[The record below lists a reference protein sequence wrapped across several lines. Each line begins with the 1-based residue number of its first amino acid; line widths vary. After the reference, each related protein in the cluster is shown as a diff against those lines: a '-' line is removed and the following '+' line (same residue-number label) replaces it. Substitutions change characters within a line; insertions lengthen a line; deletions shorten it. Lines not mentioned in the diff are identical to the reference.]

1 VAVIQSAL
9 DEVRLPAEAKAIRLT
24 FTGPAV
30 PLPILGDA
38 LRLQQVFANLLSN
51 AIKFTPSG
59 EKIEVRITSTD
70 TEAEIQVADTGQ
82 GIDPA
87 FLPRIFERFTQ
98 ADSSTTR
105 RQGGLGL
112 GLALVWAFVERH
124 GGTVR
129 AESAGLGQGATF
141 TVRLPLLVARQTV
154 DTDPAR
160 GAGAA
165 GPIQLDGIR
174 VLVVEDD
181 AEGRE
186 VLAALLEVDGANVTS
201 VRSVREALDALD
213 TTRPDVIVSDI
224 GMPDEDGYTFIRR
237 LRSRAAE
244 RGGAIPVIALTGYV
258 TPEDKARLL
267 AVGFQAHLRK
277 PVDPDELVVAI
288 ASLTADGQR

>member
-1 VAVIQSAL
+1 
-9 DEVRLPAEAKAIRLT
+9 
-24 FTGPAV
+24 
-30 PLPILGDA
+30 
-38 LRLQQVFANLLSN
+38 
-51 AIKFTPSG
+51 
-59 EKIEVRITSTD
+59 
-70 TEAEIQVADTGQ
+70 
-82 GIDPA
+82 
-87 FLPRIFERFTQ
+87 
-98 ADSSTTR
+98 
-105 RQGGLGL
+105 
-112 GLALVWAFVERH
+112 
-124 GGTVR
+124 
-129 AESAGLGQGATF
+129 
-141 TVRLPLLVARQTV
+141 VRLPLLVARQTV